1 MVHLKLL
8 DLAKAGD
15 KQMDP
20 SKYISLV
27 NPRSVGENKT
37 IPLPVL
43 SASGASNPGLEPPR
57 PQYMR
62 AYNLW
67 HRHNMPLDKMCDTL
81 NTRGRVEP
89 LKRSTVMS
97 VVSVTLFHNAE

>member
-8 DLAKAGD
+8 DLTKAGN

-20 SKYISLV
+20 SKYTSLV
-27 NPRSVGENKT
+27 DPRSVGDNKT

-43 SASGASNPGLEPPR
+43 SASSASNPAPEPPR

-81 NTRGRVEP
+81 KTRGRVEP

-97 VVSVTLFHNAE
+97 VASVALLPSAE